1 MGAGV
6 RRGGGCGV
14 GQGHHQLTLTT
25 TSEQQTRTE
34 TWVNHSIPLERA
46 GKGSPSL
53 QPQKPP
59 QKPPVCHH
67 QPFSFHPHSS
77 TGTVQSGWGAAQ
89 VPGGNSPGVP

>member
-14 GQGHHQLTLTT
+14 GQGHHQLTLST

-53 QPQKPP
+53 QP

>member
-1 MGAGV
+1 M
-6 RRGGGCGV
+6 

-59 QKPPVCHH
+59 VCHH

>member
-14 GQGHHQLTLTT
+14 GQGHHQLTLST

-34 TWVNHSIPLERA
+34 TWVNRSIPLERA

-53 QPQKPP
+53 QP

>member
-59 QKPPVCHH
+59 VCHH

>member
-14 GQGHHQLTLTT
+14 GQGHHQLTLST

-34 TWVNHSIPLERA
+34 TWVNHSIPLGRA

-53 QPQKPP
+53 QP